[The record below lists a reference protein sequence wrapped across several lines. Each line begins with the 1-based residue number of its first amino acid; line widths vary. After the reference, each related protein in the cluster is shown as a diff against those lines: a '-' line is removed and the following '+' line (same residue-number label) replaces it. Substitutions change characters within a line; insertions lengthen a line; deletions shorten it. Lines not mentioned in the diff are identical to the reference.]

1 LPKGHL
7 GLPKTQTQLSK
18 ILHAEAAT
26 RWFDAELA
34 DSDEEGIESS
44 DADDSEEDGSDSSN
58 NKRVRPSRLRG
69 GGRKG
74 GSSPDSS
81 DNSSSKDK
89 EKSDSDD
96 DSDDDQK
103 AIKRLRRKLTKK
115 EIKVSKNAS
124 KSRKHIKRSKKGCK
138 KPSRLSDIL
147 NPEALWARIIK
158 FLVSRLRSNQRLLT
172 FYAPKASLWMHR
184 RN

>member
-1 LPKGHL
+1 MQK
-7 GLPKTQTQLSK
+7 
-18 ILHAEAAT
+18 AAT
-26 RWFDAELA
+26 RWFDVELA
-34 DSDEEGIESS
+34 DSKDEGIESS
-44 DADDSEEDGSDSSN
+44 DACDSEEDGSDSSN
-58 NKRVRPSRLRG
+58 DARVRPSRLRG

-74 GSSPDSS
+74 GSLLDSS
-81 DNSSSKDK
+81 DRSSSEDK
-89 EKSDSDD
+89 GKSDSDD
-96 DSDDDQK
+96 DSNEDQK
-103 AIKRLRRKLTKK
+103 AIKRLCRKLTKK

-147 NPEALWARIIK
+147 NPEALWARIMK
-158 FLVSRLRSNQRLLT
+158 FLVSRLRSNQRSLT